1 MTDRVISQAL
11 PVPTARVGLA
21 DIIGFGQDGV
31 VILRN
36 GFNVKAEN
44 VINNFGYNAGGWR
57 IERHVRLIA
66 DVTGDRRSD
75 IVGFGENSVWVSVN
89 NGDNT
94 VTNPPRSVLNDFSYN
109 NGGWRVDQHIRF
121 LADIRNAG
129 RADIV
134 GFGTNGVV
142 CSKNNGN
149 LNFSASYLALQ
160 DFGWNQGWRLDRHLR
175 FLANVAGNNRLDILG
190 FGEQYVFLGRNNGD
204 GSFANVQS
212 VINNFCVGAGGWQ
225 IDSHPRFVAD
235 LTGDGKADVLGCGTA
250 GVYVSLNSG
259 NGTFGSVNKVVDNF
273 GTAQGWL
280 VNKHPR
286 LVADLTGNKA
296 GDVIGFGE
304 QNVYVALNNGNGTF
318 QQAKSVLNNFCVAQ
332 GWQVGRHPRFVVD
345 LTGDGRADIIGFGEN
360 AVYVS
365 YNDGKGNFGPVQT
378 LTNEFSYSG
387 GKWSA
392 ERTVR
397 YLGNLDD
404 ARF

>member
-1 MTDRVISQAL
+1 
-11 PVPTARVGLA
+11 
-21 DIIGFGQDGV
+21 

-36 GFNVKAEN
+36 SFGVKTEN

-57 IERHVRLIA
+57 IDRHVRLLA
-66 DVTGDRRSD
+66 DVTGDKRSD
-75 IVGFGENSVWVSVN
+75 VVGFGENSVWVSAN
-89 NGDNT
+89 NGNNT
-94 VTNPPRSVLNDFSYN
+94 FVNPPRSVLNDFSYN

-121 LADIRNAG
+121 LADTRNVG

-142 CSKNNGN
+142 CSRNNGN

-190 FGEQYVFLGRNNGD
+190 FGEQNVFLGRNNGD
-204 GSFANVQS
+204 GTFAKAQS

-225 IDSHPRFVAD
+225 INSHPRFVVD
-235 LTGDGKADVLGCGTA
+235 LTGDGKADVLGCGAA
-250 GVYVSLNSG
+250 GVYVSLNNG

-286 LVADLTGNKA
+286 YVVDLTGNKT

-318 QQAKSVLNNFCVAQ
+318 QQTKSVLNNFCVAQ
-332 GWQVGRHPRFVVD
+332 GWQVDKHPRFVVD

-365 YNDGKGNFGPVQT
+365 YNDGKGGFGPVQT
-378 LTNEFSYSG
+378 LTNEFAYSG
-387 GKWSA
+387 GKWSTD
-392 ERTVR
+392 RTVR
-397 YLGNLDD
+397 YLDNLD
-404 ARF
+404 ARS